1 MSATAAGGGDRGR
14 SGVRAFG
21 RALLWP
27 VRRILDPRFAGLAG
41 QIESESHVTREHLGA
56 LSRDYHQ
63 ELLQGQE
70 ALRERVVNDLH
81 ELRNLAAA
89 EMDTAAEASTL
100 VAEALADVAAQLE
113 AVRIEARLPSGS
125 YFEHIVERG
134 VDSLDAS
141 AAEFLNAANSHEGFA
156 AERDLWFNWPVTLAY
171 EDGDVRLGNVNERIV
186 ELPYAFRALSELEP
200 GARILDVGAAESTVA
215 FSLASLGY
223 AVTALD
229 PRPYPLEHP
238 NLTVAV
244 GAIEDLT
251 AEEPFDAVVCISTLE
266 HIGTGEYGQASEQNG
281 DAAALER
288 FRALI
293 RDGGVL
299 VLTTPYDEAAD
310 GGVGAR
316 VYDRA
321 RLDELLA
328 EWNVEDL
335 TVVSRRDATTWSP
348 GDATGGEA
356 VALVTARK

>member
-215 FSLASLGY
+215 FSLASL
-223 AVTALD
+223 
-229 PRPYPLEHP
+229 
-238 NLTVAV
+238 TVAV

-328 EWNVEDL
+328 EWTVEDL